1 MSFYVFA
8 PQGRFVFKWRHNFC
22 ARIVHNH
29 INKALDFMPKHT
41 SLYSKLVFSNAK
53 IMLLAFAVLLAVL
66 APYAK
71 NFRLDASSDSL
82 VLENDK
88 SLKYFREVVSK
99 YSAADLLIVTYSPY
113 QDLFADEVL
122 SDLSELREKILELE
136 LVQGV
141 NSILDVPLTQS
152 PPVTLAELASS
163 PQTLLDERTDLELAR
178 QEFQTSELFTNLL
191 VSSDLST
198 TAIGVSV
205 EPDLE
210 LSKLLKRRNEL
221 REHRASGKASEQDI
235 TELKEV
241 TLAHQARAEQYG
253 ERQAKLVAQMRAL
266 ISQHQDTAKLFLGGV
281 PMIAADSVS
290 FIEGDVVVFGGSAL
304 LVIIVILAVAFR
316 QIGWVLM
323 PLLNCMTTGFL
334 MVCLLGLLN
343 WPISVV
349 SSNFLSLLLIIT
361 LSLNIHLIVR
371 YRELAKAHPNEPQEA
386 LLSETVSS
394 KFIPCVYTAL
404 TTIVAFASLIVSG
417 IRPVIDFGWIM
428 CLGIVVAVVTTF
440 TLFPALAMFMRPTKV
455 SSNRDVI
462 SKVVLNGAQALHVR
476 GLLVSVFFGLV
487 GAAAIYGCL
496 NLTVENRFI
505 DYFKPETEIYQGMV
519 EIDTKLG
526 GTTPLDIVL
535 DAPKDWVSPA
545 EQAAAREAEMSASLP
560 EDNSDFDDFDDF
572 DSFES
577 SANENAGDD
586 FDDFDDFSLGEEPQ
600 ESPEQNLVATSYWF
614 NTEGLNK
621 IKAIQAS
628 LEEIEATGKVM
639 SLATTMSV
647 FSGLKGAGELDDID
661 LGFMYTALSEG
672 NKKTLFAPYMSAD
685 GNQVHINIRVFETI
699 RGLDRNKLISDIRT
713 LLVEKHQLDDEQVN
727 IAGLVV
733 MYNNMLNSLF
743 SSQIATLGTV
753 FVVIFLMFIVLF
765 RNMKLALLTIIP
777 NVFSAAVVL
786 GIMGI
791 FTIPLDLMTITIA
804 AISVGIAVDNSIH
817 FVHRFSDEIAATK
830 DYGAS
835 IDVATRNVGQAMF
848 YTTIVITAGFLIM
861 VFSNFVPT
869 MYFGVLTGIAMVA
882 ALIANLIMLPM
893 LIRKFKPIKV

>member
-1 MSFYVFA
+1 MKWKRATIDWKSALGFFNMS
-8 PQGRFVFKWRHNFC
+8 QSK
-22 ARIVHNH
+22 
-29 INKALDFMPKHT
+29 
-41 SLYSKLVFSNAK
+41 SLYNTLVFENAK
-53 IMLLAFAVLLAVL
+53 WVLVLFAILLLSLAQFSS
-66 APYAK
+66 
-71 NFRLDASSDSL
+71 NFRLDNSSDSL
-82 VLENDK
+82 VLENDS

-99 YSAADLLIVTYSPY
+99 YSASELLIVTYSPK
-113 QDLFADEVL
+113 QDLFSNDVLADL
-122 SDLSELREKILELE
+122 TTLREKILTLDM
-136 LVQGV
+136 VAGV

-163 PQTLLDERTDLELAR
+163 PQTLLDDRTDRTLAKA
-178 QEFQTSELFTNLL
+178 EFQTSELFRELL
-191 VSSDLST
+191 VSADLKT
-198 TAIGVSV
+198 TAIAVS
-205 EPDLE
+205 LE
-210 LSKLLKRRNEL
+210 ADPVLSNLLTKRNTLREL
-221 REHRASGKASEQDI
+221 RAAGTATRDQLSELKSVTLEHRQMAA
-235 TELKEV
+235 
-241 TLAHQARAEQYG
+241 ANG
-253 ERQAKLVAQMRAL
+253 ERQSRLVEQMRGL
-266 ISQHQDTAKLFLGGV
+266 IDEHRDKAKLFLGGV
-281 PMIAADSVS
+281 PMIAADSTD
-290 FIEGDVVVFGGSAL
+290 FIKGDVVTFGLSAL
-304 LVIIVILAVAFR
+304 LVIVLILAIAFR
-316 QIGWVLM
+316 QIGWVMM
-323 PLLNCMTTGFL
+323 PLINCVTTGFL
-334 MVCLLGLLN
+334 MVCLLGLLD

-371 YRELAKAHPNEPQEA
+371 YRELAKEFPEKTQQS
-386 LLSETVSS
+386 LLSETVRS

-440 TLFPALAMFMRPTKV
+440 TLFPALAMLMRPTQVK
-455 SSNRDVI
+455 SNRDII
-462 SKVVLNGAQALHVR
+462 SKVVLGGAQTLHER
-476 GLLVSVFFGLV
+476 GVWVSLFFCCV
-487 GAAAIYGCL
+487 SAAAIYGCL

-535 DAPKDWVSPA
+535 DAPKGYVSPA
-545 EQAAAREAEMSASLP
+545 QLAAQRAEALALESP
-560 EDNSDFDDFDDF
+560 NEEGSDFDDFDDF
-572 DSFES
+572 DTA
-577 SANENAGDD
+577 SAGDDTQDDD
-586 FDDFDDFSLGEEPQ
+586 FDDFDDFSAEEEEEEVAP
-600 ESPEQNLVATSYWF
+600 NLVATSYWF
-614 NTEGLNK
+614 NTRGLNQLK
-621 IKAIQAS
+621 GIQAS
-628 LEEIEATGKVM
+628 LDSIEATGKVM

-647 FSGLKGAGELDDID
+647 FETLRGATEIDDID
-661 LGFMYTALSEG
+661 LGFMYNALSED
-672 NKKTLFAPYMSAD
+672 NKKTLFAPYMSED

-699 RGLDRNKLISDIRT
+699 KGLDRNKLIADIRSMLT
-713 LLVEKHQLDDEQVN
+713 QEHGLTDEQVN
-727 IAGLVV
+727 ITGLVV

-753 FVVIFLMFIVLF
+753 FAVIFLMFIVLF
-765 RNMKLALLTIIP
+765 RSIKLALLTIIP

-817 FVHRFSDEIAATK
+817 FVHRFMDEFNTTEN
-830 DYGAS
+830 YPSS

-893 LIRKFKPIKV
+893 LINKFRPLKV

>member
-1 MSFYVFA
+1 MS
-8 PQGRFVFKWRHNFC
+8 QSK
-22 ARIVHNH
+22 
-29 INKALDFMPKHT
+29 
-41 SLYSKLVFSNAK
+41 SLYNTLVFENAK
-53 IMLLAFAVLLAVL
+53 WVLFLFALLLVGLSQFAS
-66 APYAK
+66 
-71 NFRLDASSDSL
+71 NFRLDNSSDSL

-88 SLKYFREVVSK
+88 SLKYFQEVVSK
-99 YSAADLLIVTYSPY
+99 YNAAELLIVTYSPKG
-113 QDLFADEVL
+113 DLFSDEVL
-122 SDLSELREKILELE
+122 ADLTALREKILTLDM
-136 LVQGV
+136 VAGV

-163 PQTLLDERTDLELAR
+163 PQTLLDDRTDRSLAR
-178 QEFQTSELFTNLL
+178 KEFQTSELFSELL
-191 VSSDLST
+191 VSSDLKT
-198 TAIGVSV
+198 TAIAVSLEADPV
-205 EPDLE
+205 LRDL
-210 LSKLLKRRNEL
+210 LTRRNNLREL
-221 REHRASGKASEQDI
+221 RAEGIANQQQLSELDA
-235 TELKEV
+235 V
-241 TLAHQARAEQYG
+241 TLEYQAKSVANG
-253 ERQAKLVAQMRAL
+253 ERQTRLVEQMRNL
-266 ISQHQDTAKLFLGGV
+266 IDQHRDKAKLFLGGV
-281 PMIAADSVS
+281 PMIAADSMS
-290 FIEGDVVVFGGSAL
+290 FIKGDVVVFGVSAL
-304 LVIIVILAVAFR
+304 LVIVLILAIAFR
-316 QIGWVLM
+316 QLGWVMM
-323 PLLNCMTTGFL
+323 PLINCVATGFL

-371 YRELAKAHPNEPQEA
+371 YRELAKEFPEYSQQN
-386 LLSETVSS
+386 LLAATVSS

-428 CLGIVVAVVTTF
+428 CLGIVVALVTTF
-440 TLFPALAMFMRPTKV
+440 TLFPALAVLMKPSKV
-455 SSNRDVI
+455 KSNRDVI
-462 SKVVLNGAQALHVR
+462 SKVVLGGAQNLHAK
-476 GLLVSVFFGLV
+476 GALVSVFFGLMS
-487 GAAAIYGCL
+487 AAAIYGCL

-526 GTTPLDIVL
+526 GTTPLDIIL
-535 DAPKDWVSPA
+535 DAPKGYVSPA
-545 EQAAAREAEMSASLP
+545 QLAAERAAKLVAEAP
-560 EDNSDFDDFDDF
+560 QNDDSDFDDFDDF
-572 DSFES
+572 D
-577 SANENAGDD
+577 AAATAGNDSDATSEDD
-586 FDDFDDFSLGEEPQ
+586 FDDFDDFNDDFGVDEVAP
-600 ESPEQNLVATSYWF
+600 NLVATSYWF
-614 NTEGLNK
+614 NTQGLNK
-621 IKAIQAS
+621 LKAIQAS
-628 LEEIEATGKVM
+628 LDSIEATGKVM

-647 FSGLKGAGELDDID
+647 FDKLRGATELDDID
-661 LGFMYTALSEG
+661 LGFMFNALSEE
-672 NKKTLFAPYMSAD
+672 NKKTLFSPYMSED

-713 LLVEKHQLDDEQVN
+713 MLVEEHGLNDKQVN
-727 IAGLVV
+727 ITGLVV

-765 RNMKLALLTIIP
+765 RSVKLALLTIIP

-791 FTIPLDLMTITIA
+791 FAIPLDLMTITIA

-817 FVHRFSDEIAATK
+817 FVHRFSDEIEATK
-830 DYGAS
+830 NYVTS

-869 MYFGVLTGIAMVA
+869 MYFGVLTGIAMIA

-893 LIRKFKPIKV
+893 LIQKFKPIRV

>member
-1 MSFYVFA
+1 M
-8 PQGRFVFKWRHNFC
+8 PQTLSRT
-22 ARIVHNH
+22 
-29 INKALDFMPKHT
+29 D
-41 SLYSKLVFSNAK
+41 SLYDKLVFKNAK
-53 IMLLAFAVLLAVL
+53 ILLVIFALILIGL
-66 APYAK
+66 SQFSD

-82 VLENDK
+82 VLENDE

-99 YSAADLLIVTYSPY
+99 YSAGDLLIVTYSPKG
-113 QDLFADEVL
+113 DLFDDATL
-122 SDLSELREKILELE
+122 SDLSALRQKILTLDM
-136 LVQGV
+136 VAGV
-141 NSILDVPLTQS
+141 TSILDVPLTQS

-163 PQTLLDERTDLELAR
+163 PQTLLDERTDRSLAR
-178 QEFQTSELFTNLL
+178 EEFRTSELFKNLL
-191 VSSDLST
+191 VSDDLST
-198 TAIGVSV
+198 TAIAVAV
-205 EPDLE
+205 ETDTQLSE
-210 LSKLLKRRNEL
+210 LLNQRNEL
-221 REHRASGKASEQDI
+221 RELKANKTATADQLQDLKRI
-235 TELKEV
+235 TLE
-241 TLAHQARAEQYG
+241 HQARAEQFG
-253 ERQAKLVAQMRAL
+253 ERQATLVAQMRSL
-266 ISQHQDTAKLFLGGV
+266 IDQHRDNAKMFLGGV
-281 PMIAADSVS
+281 PMIAADSVQ

-304 LVIIVILAVAFR
+304 LVIILILAIAFR
-316 QIGWVLM
+316 QVGWVLM
-323 PLLNCMTTGFL
+323 PLLNCVATGFL

-371 YRELAKAHPNEPQEA
+371 YRELAKEHPESDQQA
-386 LLSETVSS
+386 LLSATVRS

-440 TLFPALAMFMRPTKV
+440 SLFPALAMMMKPIKV
-455 SSNRDVI
+455 KSNRDVI
-462 SKVVLNGAQALHVR
+462 SKVVLGGAQTLHTKGAV
-476 GLLVSVFFGLV
+476 VSVFFGLV
-487 GAAAIYGCL
+487 AAAAIYGCL

-505 DYFKPETEIYQGMV
+505 DYFKPDTEIYQGMV

-545 EQAAAREAEMSASLP
+545 QRNENPESESELSGREQTEQNAELDDFDDFNDFEVA
-560 EDNSDFDDFDDF
+560 DDDGDFDDFDDF
-572 DSFES
+572 DAGFGGD
-577 SANENAGDD
+577 SAGADVA
-586 FDDFDDFSLGEEPQ
+586 P
-600 ESPEQNLVATSYWF
+600 NLVATSYWF

-621 IKAIQAS
+621 IKAIQKS
-628 LEEIEATGKVM
+628 LESIEATGKVM

-647 FSGLKGAGELDDID
+647 FSGLRGATELDDID
-661 LGFMYTALSEG
+661 LGFMYTALSDS
-672 NKKTLFAPYMSAD
+672 NKKTLFSPYMSDD

-699 RGLDRNKLISDIRT
+699 RGLDRNKLITDIRSM
-713 LLVEKHQLDDEQVN
+713 LVKEHQLEDEQVN
-727 IAGLVV
+727 ITGLVV

-753 FVVIFLMFIVLF
+753 FAVIFLMFIVLF
-765 RNMKLALLTIIP
+765 RSVKLALLTIIP

-817 FVHRFSDEIAATK
+817 FVHRFTDEITATK
-830 DYGAS
+830 DYAQS
-835 IDVATRNVGQAMF
+835 IDVATNNVGQAMF

-893 LIRKFKPIKV
+893 LINKFKPIKI